1 MVDKSQQF
9 IFVHTPSWCVDNTV
23 APFNIAS
30 EEYLL
35 ERTTGSYIYFWRNKS
50 AVIVGKNQN
59 TLSEVDLDYTESHG
73 IEVVRRMSGG
83 GAVYHD
89 LGNICYTVIAPY
101 NKNVD
106 TYREFSAPL
115 INYLNSI
122 GIPATFSGRNDI
134 SVNGYKVSGNAE
146 RIYRDRVMH
155 HGTLLFDTDL
165 SVLEKALIPSP
176 LKLKSKGIKSVRARV
191 KNIKQLCNVKDTVDD
206 FFGKL
211 CNHFS
216 SLYEQKEFTSEE
228 IFEIK
233 RIARDKYS
241 TYNWNVGTSPKA
253 EGVVKAKFDYGIVEV
268 YFDLVD
274 GVMENVKIHG
284 DFFQIGNISEIE
296 ANLNGIRPIRQSL
309 REALE
314 DVGQYIR
321 GAEVEQFIEKIFF
334 SGENL

>member
-1 MVDKSQQF
+1 MQKEQKF
-9 IFVHTPSWCVDNTV
+9 KFVHTPQRCVDSLR

-35 ERTTGSYIYFWRNKS
+35 ERTTDSYIYFWRNES

-59 TLSEVDLDYTESHG
+59 TLQEVDLEYTDSHG

-101 NKNVD
+101 DKNID
-106 TYREFSAPL
+106 TYREFSSPL
-115 INYLNSI
+115 IEYLNKI

-134 SVNGYKVSGNAE
+134 EVDGYKVSGNAE

-165 SVLEKALIPSP
+165 TVLEKALIPSP

-191 KNIKQLCNVKDTVDD
+191 KNIKQLCGREETSEQ
-206 FFGKL
+206 FFSAL
-211 CNHFS
+211 CAHFS
-216 SLYEQKEFTSEE
+216 SMYQTKEFDDDE
-228 IFEIK
+228 INEIRTLAK
-233 RIARDKYS
+233 DKYS
-241 TYNWNVGTSPKA
+241 TYDWNVGESPKA
-253 EGVVKAKFDYGIVEV
+253 QFIRAVRFDYGIVELA
-268 YFDLVD
+268 FDLID
-274 GVMENVKIHG
+274 GQISGARIGG
-284 DFFQIGNISEIE
+284 DFFELGQISEME
-296 ANLNGIRPIRQSL
+296 AKLEGVKPT
-309 REALE
+309 RECLKRALK
-314 DVGQYIR
+314 DVSGYIR

-334 SGENL
+334 SGESL